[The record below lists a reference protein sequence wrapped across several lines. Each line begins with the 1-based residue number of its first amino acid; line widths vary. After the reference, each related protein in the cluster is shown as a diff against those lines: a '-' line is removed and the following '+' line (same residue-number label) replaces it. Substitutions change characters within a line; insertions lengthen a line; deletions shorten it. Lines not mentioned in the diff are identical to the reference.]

1 MKGIF
6 MPPGRDGA
14 GGSLCYNEPKQAPR
28 EEEEMRKPALSTLM
42 MIAALASCSPNIH
55 LDFLGQEKLAEVT
68 LIQSPAKDK
77 VLVID
82 IEGVISSVI
91 NTSLFSREKNAVSRV
106 YERLERAAQDPQVKA
121 VILRLDT
128 PGGEVTASD
137 MIYHEVLKFKD
148 RTKKPVIGLM
158 MGVAASGGFY
168 IASACDYI
176 MAHPTT
182 LTGSIGVISIFPN
195 FGDLMAKVGVKVN
208 VIKSGEA
215 KDSGGPFRDMTA
227 EEKKLFQ
234 AIIDEYYQ
242 DFLSAVAGNRKDRIA
257 ADELRRIADGR
268 VYTAPQALTLK
279 LIDEIG
285 YFDDAY
291 KKALAMAGLKSAR
304 LVAYTYYPLSKTNI
318 YAAQLG
324 DFSALD
330 KKVLESY
337 LAVLK
342 TGFYYLWLP
351 QAQ

>member
-1 MKGIF
+1 MKRSPIPVF
-6 MPPGRDGA
+6 
-14 GGSLCYNEPKQAPR
+14 LII
-28 EEEEMRKPALSTLM
+28 T
-42 MIAALASCSPNIH
+42 ALAGCSPIIH

-68 LIQSPAKDK
+68 LIQSPARAK
-77 VLVID
+77 VLMID
-82 IEGVISSVI
+82 VEGVISSVI

-106 YERLERAAQDPQVKA
+106 YERLELAAQDPQVKA

-137 MIYHEVLKFKD
+137 MIYHEVLKFKE
-148 RTKKPVIGLM
+148 RTKKPVVGLM

-215 KDSGGPFRDMTA
+215 KDSGGPFRDMTV

-268 VYTAPQALTLK
+268 VYTAPQALKLK

-291 KKALAMAGLKSAR
+291 KKALAMAGLRSAR
-304 LVAYTYYPLSKTNI
+304 LVAYTYYPQSKTNI

-324 DFSALD
+324 DFSPLD

-351 QAQ
+351 QTQ

>member
-1 MKGIF
+1 MEKAVEEAPMKKLLI
-6 MPPGRDGA
+6 P
-14 GGSLCYNEPKQAPR
+14 L
-28 EEEEMRKPALSTLM
+28 LLIITTLTG
-42 MIAALASCSPNIH
+42 CSPNIH
-55 LDFLGQEKLAEVT
+55 LDFLGQEKMAEVV
-68 LIQSPAKDK
+68 LIPSPAKDK
-77 VLVID
+77 VLMID
-82 IEGVISSVI
+82 VEGMISSVV
-91 NTSLFSREKNAVSRV
+91 NTSLFSREKNAVARV
-106 YERLERAAQDPQVKA
+106 YERLARAAQDPLVKA

-137 MIYHEVLKFKD
+137 MIHHEIMTFKEKT
-148 RTKKPVIGLM
+148 RKPVIGLM
-158 MGVAASGGFY
+158 MGVAASGGYY

-215 KDSGGPFRDMTA
+215 KDSGGPFRDMTV

-234 AIIDEYYQ
+234 AIIDEYYE
-242 DFLSAVAGNRKDRIA
+242 DFLGVVAANRKDKIA
-257 ADELRRIADGR
+257 AGDLRTIADGR
-268 VYTAPQALTLK
+268 VYTAPQALKLK

-291 KKALAMAGLKSAR
+291 AKILSMAGLKSAK
-304 LVAYTYYPLSKTNI
+304 LVAYTYYPSSKTNV

-324 DFSALD
+324 DFSPLD
-330 KKVLESY
+330 KKVVESY
-337 LAVLK
+337 LAILK

-351 QAQ
+351 QTQ

>member
-1 MKGIF
+1 MK
-6 MPPGRDGA
+6 
-14 GGSLCYNEPKQAPR
+14 
-28 EEEEMRKPALSTLM
+28 KPALSTFLIM
-42 MIAALASCSPNIH
+42 AALASCSPNIH
-55 LDFLGQEKLAEVT
+55 LDFLGQEKLAEVI
-68 LIQSPAKDK
+68 LVPGSAKDK
-77 VLVID
+77 VLMID
-82 IEGVISSVI
+82 VEGVISSVV
-91 NTSLFSREKNAVSRV
+91 NTSLFSREQNAVSRV
-106 YERLERAAQDPQVKA
+106 YERLERAARDPLVKA
-121 VILRLDT
+121 IILRLDT
-128 PGGEVTASD
+128 PGGEVAASD
-137 MIYHEVLKFKD
+137 MIYHEVLRFKE

-195 FGDLMAKVGVKVN
+195 FSDLMAKVGIKVN

-215 KDSGGPFRDMTA
+215 KDSGGPFRDMSV

-242 DFLSAVAGNRKDRIA
+242 DFLNVVSANRKDRIA
-257 ADELRRIADGR
+257 ADDLRAIADGR
-268 VYTAPQALTLK
+268 VYTAPQALKLK

-291 KKALAMAGLKSAR
+291 KKILSMAGLKSAR
-304 LVAYTYYPLSKTNI
+304 LVAYTYYPSTKTNI

-324 DFSALD
+324 DFSPLD